1 MWIYVICRE
10 CGRNVARGLA
20 QAEIASC
27 VPIEMDD
34 GGVAA
39 DIFEC
44 SCEQCFSAR
53 LAPPPPESRDSCEA
67 MAGPA

>member
-20 QAEIASC
+20 QAEIAPC
-27 VPIEMDD
+27 LPIEMDD
-34 GGVAA
+34 GQLAA

-44 SCEQCFSAR
+44 ECETCFSAR
-53 LAPPPPESRDSCEA
+53 VHQPIPLFDHRRIDRASA
-67 MAGPA
+67 